1 MSEGV
6 EDPGLDPV
14 RDHVIEGANVPENEE
29 DPGRE
34 SAVEK
39 DLLIS
44 KRRSRLR
51 KNSIED
57 RSVRENGEIIFSVET
72 EMSKMR

>member
-14 RDHVIEGANVPENEE
+14 RDHAKEGANVPEKEE

-34 SAVEK
+34 SADEK

-44 KRRSRLR
+44 KRRSKLR

-57 RSVRENGEIIFSVET
+57 RSARENGEIIFSVET